1 MTDAATNSP
10 FVGESDSG
18 RPALSFDDAV
28 NLDFAESSETNEREE
43 EERQSTDATDEAPED
58 EGQETGE
65 PADQGGETPE
75 PGEEGEESNEAP
87 DTIITLK
94 GGEQVPL
101 EELKLGYLRERDYR
115 HKTQELGNKGRNLET
130 MTTRVATTANAI
142 AEFLIQQ
149 LPPEPSRTL
158 AMQNPNEY
166 TRQKAVYDGALEQVQ
181 RVIDM
186 SAEPKQVAGE
196 LKQAATEETLAAE
209 NARLLE
215 AFPHLAKEEAR
226 EKFFTDAFKAGQ
238 DFGFSQDE
246 MQGFTDHR
254 YFKVIHYAQLGLQ
267 AEQAKSKAMTKVANA
282 PPATAKA
289 KPNGPVN
296 PQARKNQDAMKR
308 LSKTGSIKD
317 AMSIDFE

>member
-28 NLDFAESSETNEREE
+28 NLDFAESSETNEPEE
-43 EERQSTDATDEAPED
+43 EEQQSTNATDEASED
-58 EGQETGE
+58 GQETDDPAAESDESAE
-65 PADQGGETPE
+65 PE
-75 PGEEGEESNEAP
+75 EEGAETNEAQ

-101 EELKLGYLRERDYR
+101 EELKQGYLRESDYR
-115 HKTQELGNKGRNLET
+115 RKTQELGNKRGSLEA
-130 MTTRVATTANAI
+130 MTTRVASTANAI

-149 LPPEPSRTL
+149 LPTEPSRTL

-181 RVIDM
+181 RLIDM

-267 AEQAKSKAMTKVANA
+267 AEQAKSKALTKVANA

-289 KPNGPVN
+289 KPNGAVN

>member
-28 NLDFAESSETNEREE
+28 NLDFAESSETNEPEE
-43 EERQSTDATDEAPED
+43 EEQQSTNATDEASQD
-58 EGQETGE
+58 GQETDNPAAESDESAE
-65 PADQGGETPE
+65 PE
-75 PGEEGEESNEAP
+75 EEGAETNEAQ

-101 EELKLGYLRERDYR
+101 EELKQGYLRESDYR
-115 HKTQELGNKGRNLET
+115 RKTQELGNKRGSLEA
-130 MTTRVATTANAI
+130 MTTRVASTANAI

-149 LPPEPSRTL
+149 LPQEPSRTL

-181 RVIDM
+181 RLIAM

-215 AFPHLAKEEAR
+215 AFPNLAKEEAR
-226 EKFFTDAFKAGQ
+226 EKFFADAFKAGQ

-254 YFKVIHYAQLGLQ
+254 YFKVMHYAMLGLQ

-289 KPNGPVN
+289 KPNGTVN

>member
-1 MTDAATNSP
+1 MTDAATNFPS
-10 FVGESDSG
+10 GESDSG
-18 RPALSFDDAV
+18 RPALSFDHAV
-28 NLDFAESSETNEREE
+28 DLDFAESSETNEREE
-43 EERQSTDATDEAPED
+43 EERQSTNATDEAPED

-65 PADQGGETPE
+65 PADQGDETTE

-149 LPPEPSRTL
+149 LPAEPTRML
-158 AMQNPNEY
+158 AIQNPAEY
-166 TRQKAVYDGALEQVQ
+166 TRQKSVYDGALEQVQ
-181 RVIDM
+181 RLIDV
-186 SAEPKQVAGE
+186 SAEPKRVGDE
-196 LKQAATEETLAAE
+196 PKQAATQETLAAE
-209 NARLLE
+209 NAKLLE
-215 AFPHLAKEEAR
+215 AFPRLAR
-226 EKFFTDAFKAGQ
+226 EDARERFFAEAFKAGE

-254 YFKVIHYAQLGLQ
+254 YFKVMHYAMLGFR
-267 AEQAKSKAMTKVANA
+267 AEQAKSKALTKVANA
-282 PPATAKA
+282 PPATAKS
-289 KPNGPVN
+289 KPKGPAN

-308 LSKTGSIKD
+308 LAKTGSIKD
-317 AMSIDFE
+317 ALLIDFE

>member
-28 NLDFAESSETNEREE
+28 NLDFAESSETNEPEE
-43 EERQSTDATDEAPED
+43 EEQQSTNATDEASEDGQETDDPAAESDESAEPED
-58 EGQETGE
+58 EGEET
-65 PADQGGETPE
+65 
-75 PGEEGEESNEAP
+75 NEAQ

-101 EELKLGYLRERDYR
+101 EELKQGYLRESDYR
-115 HKTQELGNKGRNLET
+115 RKTQELGNKRGSLEA
-130 MTTRVATTANAI
+130 MTTRVASTANAI
-142 AEFLIQQ
+142 AQFLVEQ
-149 LPPEPSRTL
+149 LPEEPNYSM
-158 AMQNPNEY
+158 AIQNPAEY
-166 TRQKAVYDGALEQVQ
+166 TRQKAVYEAAMA
-181 RVIDM
+181 RVHQLI
-186 SAEPKQVAGE
+186 SLGQEPQKVASE
-196 LKQAATEETLAAE
+196 LSQATTEETLAAE
-209 NARLLE
+209 NAKLLE
-215 AFPHLAKEEAR
+215 AFPHLAKDDAR
-226 EKFFTDAFKAGQ
+226 EKFFTDAFRVGQ
-238 DFGFSQDE
+238 DLGFSSEE
-246 MQGFTDHR
+246 MQKFTDHR
-254 YFKVIHYAQLGLQ
+254 YFKVMHYAMLGLQ
-267 AEQAKSKAMTKVANA
+267 AEQAKSKALTKVANA

>member
-18 RPALSFDDAV
+18 RPALTIDDAV
-28 NLDFAESSETNEREE
+28 NLDFAESSETNEQEE
-43 EERQSTDATDEAPED
+43 EEQQSTNATDEASED
-58 EGQETGE
+58 GQETDN
-65 PADQGGETPE
+65 PAADGDESNE
-75 PGEEGEESNEAP
+75 PGEGDETNEAA

-101 EELKLGYLRERDYR
+101 EELKQGYLRESDYR
-115 HKTQELGNKGRNLET
+115 RKTQELGNKRGSLEA
-130 MTTRVATTANAI
+130 MTTRVASTANAI

-181 RVIDM
+181 RLIDM

>member
-10 FVGESDSG
+10 FTGESDSG

-28 NLDFAESSETNEREE
+28 NLDFAESSETNEPEE
-43 EERQSTDATDEAPED
+43 EEQQSTNATDEASED
-58 EGQETGE
+58 GQETDDPAAESDESAE
-65 PADQGGETPE
+65 PEEQ
-75 PGEEGEESNEAP
+75 GEETNEAS

-101 EELKLGYLRERDYR
+101 EELKQGYLRESDYR
-115 HKTQELGNKGRNLET
+115 RKTQELGNKRGTLEA

-142 AEFLIQQ
+142 AQFLVEQ
-149 LPPEPSRTL
+149 LPEEPNYSM
-158 AMQNPNEY
+158 AIQNPSEY
-166 TRQKAVYDGALEQVQ
+166 TRQKAVYDAALA
-181 RVIDM
+181 RVHQLINLGQ
-186 SAEPKQVAGE
+186 EPQKVAGE
-196 LKQAATEETLAAE
+196 LKQTATEETLAAE
-209 NARLLE
+209 NAKLLE

-226 EKFFTDAFKAGQ
+226 EKFFTDAFKSGE
-238 DFGFSQDE
+238 DFGFSPEE

-254 YFKVIHYAQLGLQ
+254 YFKVMHYAMLGLQ

-289 KPNGPVN
+289 KPNGAVN
-296 PQARKNQDAMKR
+296 PAARKNQDAMKR
-308 LSKTGSIKD
+308 LAKTGSIKD